1 MHAVLEETEVL
12 KMLRD
17 QAEMQDERLAT
28 LKHRLDAELKV
39 MQDHFEEMFDKMH
52 ETEVSLE
59 KSLVG
64 ILCGTVV

>member
-17 QAEMQDERLAT
+17 QAEMQDERLST
-28 LKHRLDAELKV
+28 LKHRLDSELKV

-52 ETEVSLE
+52 ETEANLE
-59 KSLVG
+59 RNLVRHAHNSSS
-64 ILCGTVV
+64 